1 MEEPLFIDDSQ
12 VKKQATDFD
21 YLRAEGVRLIQQ
33 LAGDS
38 WTDYNEHDPGVTIL
52 EQFCYT
58 FTELAYRTDFDI
70 QDLLYD
76 DRPEEKSRVLIQANE
91 LFPCN
96 PLTVSDYRKLL
107 LDSIFEI
114 KNVWLFPMGKETS
127 MNGLYRIALELQEE
141 IKDEKSKKEVLK
153 NVKNVFC
160 LHRNIGEDIEQVSV
174 LEPVGVSIKAEIEID
189 GKESLEAILANIFLL
204 VDQHL
209 SPEIKVYSLEELL
222 EEGLELN
229 EIFEG
234 PYLKHGFIKT
244 SELPLKASKILIPEI
259 TKIIMGVPGV
269 AKVKDI
275 SLQIG
280 DTVFKNQVDI
290 EEGKLPRLMTDI
302 PARGTELPIKFSR
315 GSVQY
320 RSVDPKQV
328 KRILSELQ
336 AATTRIFRKE
346 QDNIEPPK
354 GKKLELEKY
363 YSVQNHF
370 P

>member
-153 NVKNVFC
+153 NVKNIFC
-160 LHRNIGEDIEQVSV
+160 LHRNIGEDIPSN
-174 LEPVGVSIKAEIEID
+174 S
-189 GKESLEAILANIFLL
+189 N
-204 VDQHL
+204 
-209 SPEIKVYSLEELL
+209 
-222 EEGLELN
+222 
-229 EIFEG
+229 
-234 PYLKHGFIKT
+234 
-244 SELPLKASKILIPEI
+244 
-259 TKIIMGVPGV
+259 
-269 AKVKDI
+269 
-275 SLQIG
+275 
-280 DTVFKNQVDI
+280 
-290 EEGKLPRLMTDI
+290 
-302 PARGTELPIKFSR
+302 
-315 GSVQY
+315 
-320 RSVDPKQV
+320 RS
-328 KRILSELQ
+328 
-336 AATTRIFRKE
+336 
-346 QDNIEPPK
+346 
-354 GKKLELEKY
+354 
-363 YSVQNHF
+363 
-370 P
+370 